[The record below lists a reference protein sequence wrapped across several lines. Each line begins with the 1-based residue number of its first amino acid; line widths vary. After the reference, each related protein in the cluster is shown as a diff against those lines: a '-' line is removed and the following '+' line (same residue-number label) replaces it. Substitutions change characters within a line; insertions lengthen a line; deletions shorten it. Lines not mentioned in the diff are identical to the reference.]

1 MVRSTLIH
9 PEILSALSY
18 CGHGSRILIADGN
31 YPLAEKTGNAK
42 KVYLGLRRGLPG
54 VLDVLQEIHTTV
66 NIEGAMVMM
75 PEEGPEPEI
84 FNAFRS
90 ELDGIELKKLG
101 RFDFYATC
109 MEEDALVLAISTG
122 EQRPFANIVLTIGCA

>member
-84 FNAFRS
+84 FDAFRS

>member
-84 FNAFRS
+84 FEAFRS

-101 RFDFYATC
+101 RFDFYTTC

-122 EQRPFANIVLTIGCA
+122 EQRPFANIVLTMGCA

>member
-66 NIEGAMVMM
+66 NIEGAMVMV

-84 FNAFRS
+84 FDAFRS